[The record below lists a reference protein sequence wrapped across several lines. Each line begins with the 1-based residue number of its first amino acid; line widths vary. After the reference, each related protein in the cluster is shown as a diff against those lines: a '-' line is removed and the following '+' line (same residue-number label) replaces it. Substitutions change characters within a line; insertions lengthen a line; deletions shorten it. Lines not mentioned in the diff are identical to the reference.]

1 MTGHTKGLGNV
12 LYDYLKEQGHEV
24 VGVSRTTGHDLKDD
38 STIEHIIKEA
48 EHYDVFINNTFQF
61 SRQLELVKALRGK
74 TRIVSFGSIASMFS
88 KNVEWN
94 IYGRYKKELEDYHR
108 EQSSH
113 GAKDILLINI
123 TETTIE
129 NHSQSI
135 IKMLDYWLE
144 NPSLTFVE
152 FNNDIL

>member
-1 MTGHTKGLGNV
+1 MTGHTKGLGNI
-12 LYDYLKEQGHEV
+12 LYKYLTEQGHEV

-38 STIEHIIKEA
+38 ETVEYIIKEA
-48 EHYDVFINNTFQF
+48 ENYDVFINNTFQF
-61 SRQLELVKALRGK
+61 NRQLELVKALRGK

-94 IYGRYKKELEDYHR
+94 IYGQYKKELEDYHR
-108 EQSSH
+108 EQSSC

-129 NHSQSI
+129 KHSQSI
-135 IKMLDYWLE
+135 IKMLEYWVE

-152 FNNDIL
+152 FNNDIM